1 MVSEVK
7 DSENLETRT
16 SKLPEQMK
24 DVSFTPRSQS
34 SVWLLNSPD
43 GYGISCSS
51 VSDELEDCSM
61 DEPLSSLDLEF
72 ITSQETLASI
82 NRGPGTVCL
91 LGLKPIHFHS
101 SPASFPRRALGE
113 R

>member
-24 DVSFTPRSQS
+24 DVSFTPRSRS

-51 VSDELEDCSM
+51 VSDELEDTQ
-61 DEPLSSLDLEF
+61 
-72 ITSQETLASI
+72 ITIVQ
-82 NRGPGTVCL
+82 P
-91 LGLKPIHFHS
+91 
-101 SPASFPRRALGE
+101 
-113 R
+113 

>member
-7 DSENLETRT
+7 ASENLETRT

-24 DVSFTPRSQS
+24 DVSFTPCSQS

-72 ITSQETLASI
+72 ITSQETLASV
-82 NRGPGTVCL
+82 NRGPGTVCPL
-91 LGLKPIHFHS
+91 RFEAHP
-101 SPASFPRRALGE
+101 FPFIPSKFS
-113 R
+113 